1 MEFQKNNNTPKGNFS
16 DNQNY
21 PREED
26 IYNTDFEE
34 EEIDPENTSANKERI
49 AIYNRNKN
57 NEKDF
62 KDDLTGGDLDIPG
75 TELDDEQEKIGSEDE
90 ENNYYSFGDDDNN

>member
-1 MEFQKNNNTPKGNFS
+1 MGFQKNNHTPKGNFS

-21 PREED
+21 PKEED

-34 EEIDPENTSANKERI
+34 EDIDPENTSENKDRI

-62 KDDLTGGDLDIPG
+62 KDDFTGGDLDIPG